1 MTFNVEHVHLK
12 TRDPAATARFYM
24 ETSDHSD
31 FGSAAAGESSTVQR
45 CMISSGRVASFPG
58 DGIEPLSCQK
68 WQPEALALVLG
79 SKNNQMRSRGF
90 ATGLNN
96 PRIWIGA

>member
-31 FGSAAAGESSTVQR
+31 FGSAAAGESSTVQH
-45 CMISSGRVASFPG
+45 CPALHDKFGSGS
-58 DGIEPLSCQK
+58 ILS
-68 WQPEALALVLG
+68 W
-79 SKNNQMRSRGF
+79 
-90 ATGLNN
+90 
-96 PRIWIGA
+96 